1 MSPRVH
7 IGAMWTVEPPCFV
20 AYKIL
25 HQTWSIY
32 LVLFAWLSVCHRH
45 TSAYTQKKRQSYVT
59 LLEFVW
65 NGLKVSEVN
74 NLKSL

>member
-1 MSPRVH
+1 MLGCLLNFASNVINLSRVVCLTVCVPSPY
-7 IGAMWTVEPPCFV
+7 F
-20 AYKIL
+20 
-25 HQTWSIY
+25 SI
-32 LVLFAWLSVCHRH
+32 
-45 TSAYTQKKRQSYVT
+45 TQKKRQSYVT